1 MKQLLFIVLFAFLA
15 LGLNSCEQEPTTTP
29 TPTEPVN
36 ATVSGVTYNYNLK
49 WAKDSGGIFSF
60 FAMDSIPTQGSNTGY
75 YEEISISLKTN
86 KTGTFTLSNVNYGD
100 VFSAYL
106 LSKTYF
112 AYYTDSVHT
121 GLVTLTTFDTVNHVA
136 SGTFNFVAQEQSPTK
151 NGGDATV
158 TNGSFTS
165 LKW

>member
-1 MKQLLFIVLFAFLA
+1 MLLC
-15 LGLNSCEQEPTTTP
+15 GLYSCQQESTTTP
-29 TPTEPVN
+29 TPTGPVN
-36 ATVSGVTYNYNLK
+36 ATVSGVTYNYNPK
-49 WAKDSGGIFSF
+49 WVKDSGGIFSF